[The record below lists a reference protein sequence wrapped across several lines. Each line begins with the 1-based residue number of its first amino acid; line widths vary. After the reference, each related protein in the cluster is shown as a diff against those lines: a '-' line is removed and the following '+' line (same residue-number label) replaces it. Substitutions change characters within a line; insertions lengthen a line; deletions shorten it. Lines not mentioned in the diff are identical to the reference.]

1 MKPQKKRYC
10 FLCLDGTTTVVGG
23 RVVDYLRRI
32 YDQGRGLP
40 FDLFLYGH
48 KAHGEFPY
56 KDSGRRAA
64 LSESIGGRA
73 FADTFSNPFFGLPKV
88 LWALMR
94 ACGRDALFRRLVI
107 HGRAKDGAFVGALFK
122 WICLGRPIVI
132 YDARGDILG
141 ELRYFLREKSPA
153 MPRWKT
159 SLLLAEARMREGLA
173 LRSAS
178 FLFCHSQALYNEII
192 RNYPFA
198 RKLPWALAPSC
209 ADETLFRYD
218 PELRHQTRASLQI
231 TPEERVLINA
241 GGLQVYQRLEK
252 MVALFSECLKRQNN
266 MRLLIATHSQF
277 RENAELQL
285 AQLLPNDSY
294 RVVSAPHDADPARMI
309 AAELA

>member
-1 MKPQKKRYC
+1 MGIRRTAS
-10 FLCLDGTTTVVGG
+10 FL
-23 RVVDYLRRI
+23 
-32 YDQGRGLP
+32 QGFRTPRGLV
-40 FDLFLYGH
+40 GVH
-48 KAHGEFPY
+48 W
-56 KDSGRRAA
+56 
-64 LSESIGGRA
+64 GRA

-94 ACGRDALFRRLVI
+94 LRSRCLFRRLVI

-198 RKLPWALAPSC
+198 RKLPWRSRPVARMKPYFVMTPNC
-209 ADETLFRYD
+209 AIKLGQ
-218 PELRHQTRASLQI
+218 PANH
-231 TPEERVLINA
+231 P
-241 GGLQVYQRLEK
+241 GGRGAYQCGRLQVYQRLEK

-285 AQLLPNDSY
+285 ASSCQMT
-294 RVVSAPHDADPARMI
+294 VIV
-309 AAELA
+309 